1 MIRAGL
7 LVFEYIYKMETKVQ
21 VVIIFLFLSLTNTAS
36 AYGQEEIKLWDGL
49 EKPFY
54 KKNNLKEFEKQAWGT
69 TAVGNITE
77 PTLTIYMAKG
87 ENTGKGVVIIPGGGY
102 ELVAMYHEGYE
113 LAELLSKNGVTAA
126 VLKYR
131 IPNPASSDE
140 PHKVPLSDG
149 RRALKIMHEKAN
161 AYGVDTNEIGVIGFS
176 AGSHLATVLG
186 LWKSEDA
193 DANPD
198 FTGLIYGVTNLTE
211 GNQGWLESNLYHRKM
226 TADEVARNTLLELV
240 NEDTPQA
247 FLVHALDDDSC
258 KLEETTLYAQKLV
271 ENNVLAETHI
281 FPKGG
286 HGFGVGRA
294 EDGTDQWV
302 SLFVN
307 WLKNNEF

>member
-1 MIRAGL
+1 MASDRKKKFIEANL
-7 LVFEYIYKMETKVQ
+7 KMKRTTQ
-21 VVIIFLFLSLTNTAS
+21 VTTILFFLISSF
-36 AYGQEEIKLWDGL
+36 AYTQEELKLWEGQ

-54 KKNNLKEFEKQAWGT
+54 KENDLKEFEKEAWGT
-69 TAVGNITE
+69 TAVGDITE
-77 PTLTIYMAKG
+77 PTLTIYKAKG
-87 ENTGKGVVIIPGGGY
+87 ENTGKAVVIIPGGGY
-102 ELVAMYHEGYE
+102 ELVAMYHEGYD
-113 LAELLSKNGVTAA
+113 LAELLSKNGITAA

-131 IPNPASSDE
+131 IPNPKSSDE
-140 PHKVPLSDG
+140 PHKVPLTDG
-149 RRALKIMHEKAN
+149 RRALKIVHEKAKDL
-161 AYGVDTNEIGVIGFS
+161 GVNTNEIGVVGFS

-193 DANPD
+193 DENPD

-226 TADEVARNTLLELV
+226 TEDEVAQNTLLDLV
-240 NEDTPQA
+240 NKDSPQA

-271 ENNVLAETHI
+271 DNQVLAETHI

-286 HGFGVGRA
+286 HGFGVGKVS
-294 EDGTDQWV
+294 DGTDQWV

>member
-1 MIRAGL
+1 MIRNGL

-21 VVIIFLFLSLTNTAS
+21 VVIIFLFLSLTNNAS

-77 PTLTIYMAKG
+77 PTLTIYKAKG

-140 PHKVPLSDG
+140 PNKVPLSDG
-149 RRALKIMHEKAN
+149 RRALRIMHEKAN

-226 TADEVARNTLLELV
+226 TADEIAQNTLLDLV
-240 NEDTPQA
+240 NEVAPQA
-247 FLVHALDDDSC
+247 FLVHALDDGSC

-307 WLKNNEF
+307 WLKNSEF